1 VPISGDCGLAATPVF
16 WTIRVTRASPILS
29 MPLFER
35 LMMTYLLAEGY
46 RRLRRLPG
54 QCRLNR
60 RRDRS
65 RPLTSRLAIKL
76 SVPWRAELGIGPMDS
91 VDLYLQLLESG
102 EGVVK
107 AVAEERKIRASSPN
121 SSRARC
127 RDPLGAAR
135 HAVERAAQSYAT
147 ALRSYRMAILSEW
160 APCESARAKQPA
172 FSATYRI
179 PARIGRSR
187 IATSCRSR
195 RGRATEAFPAPAGLS
210 KIPS

>member
-1 VPISGDCGLAATPVF
+1 
-16 WTIRVTRASPILS
+16 

-54 QCRLNR
+54 QCRMNR

-91 VDLYLQLLESG
+91 ADLYLQLLESG

-107 AVAEERKIRASSPN
+107 AVAEERKIRASSPKY
-121 SSRARC
+121 SSRARCRARC

-135 HAVERAAQSYAT
+135 HAVERAAECYAT

-160 APCESARAKQPA
+160 APCESVRAKQPV
-172 FSATYRI
+172 FSPTYRI